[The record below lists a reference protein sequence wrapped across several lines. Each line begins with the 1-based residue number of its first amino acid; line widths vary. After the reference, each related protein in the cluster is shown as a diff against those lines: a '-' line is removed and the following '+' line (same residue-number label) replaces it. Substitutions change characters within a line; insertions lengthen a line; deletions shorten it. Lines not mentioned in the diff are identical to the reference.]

1 MVHVDQ
7 AQSQPRTSGTGYRV
21 TSLVEKARDG
31 DRSAFEELVDL
42 FQEAIFRMVYYRTC
56 SRMDAEDLTQ
66 EIFIRAFENLSKL
79 RDLERFRTWLFRMAV
94 NRVRDFYRKKRVL
107 GFFRTVED
115 DTDADLADVEIQD
128 DPGALDYIIRQ
139 EFWKQVKSFSN
150 MLSRLER
157 EVFFLRFMDH
167 LNIREIAQVMDKSES
182 TVKTHLYR
190 GLKKFKENSTL
201 LDLGAP
207 PQLE

>member
-21 TSLVEKARDG
+21 TSLVERARDG
-31 DRSAFEELVDL
+31 DGSAFEELVDL
-42 FQEAIFRMVYYRTC
+42 FQEAIFRMVYYRTR

-79 RDLERFRTWLFRMAV
+79 RDLERFRTWLFRMAI

-115 DTDADLADVEIQD
+115 DTDADLADVKIQD
-128 DPGALDYIIRQ
+128 DPGALDHIIRQ
-139 EFWKQVKSFSN
+139 EFWQQVKSFSN

-201 LDLGAP
+201 L
-207 PQLE
+207 QLLEE

>member
-21 TSLVEKARDG
+21 TSLVERARDG
-31 DRSAFEELVDL
+31 DGSAFEELVDL
-42 FQEAIFRMVYYRTC
+42 FQEAIFRMVYYRTR

-79 RDLERFRTWLFRMAV
+79 RDLERFRTWLFRMAI

-115 DTDADLADVEIQD
+115 DTDADLADVKIQD
-128 DPGALDYIIRQ
+128 DPGALDHIIRQ
-139 EFWKQVKSFSN
+139 EFWQQVKSFSN

-167 LNIREIAQVMDKSES
+167 LNIREIAQVMDKNES

-201 LDLGAP
+201 L
-207 PQLE
+207 QLLEE

>member
-21 TSLVEKARDG
+21 TSLVERARDG

-42 FQEAIFRMVYYRTC
+42 FQEAIFRMVYYRTR

-79 RDLERFRTWLFRMAV
+79 RDLERFRTWLFRMAI

-115 DTDADLADVEIQD
+115 DTDADLADVEIQN
-128 DPGALDYIIRQ
+128 DPGALDHIIRQ

-201 LDLGAP
+201 L
-207 PQLE
+207 QLLEE

>member
-21 TSLVEKARDG
+21 TSLVERARDG

-42 FQEAIFRMVYYRTC
+42 FQEAIFRMVYYRTR

-79 RDLERFRTWLFRMAV
+79 RDLERFRTWLFRMAI

-128 DPGALDYIIRQ
+128 DPGALDCIIRQ
-139 EFWKQVKSFSN
+139 EFWKQVKLFSKR
-150 MLSRLER
+150 LSRLER

-201 LDLGAP
+201 L
-207 PQLE
+207 QLLEE

>member
-21 TSLVEKARDG
+21 TSLVERARDG

-42 FQEAIFRMVYYRTC
+42 FQEAIFRMVYYRTR

-79 RDLERFRTWLFRMAV
+79 RDLERFRTWLFRMAI

-201 LDLGAP
+201 L
-207 PQLE
+207 QLLEE

>member
-21 TSLVEKARDG
+21 TSLVERARDG
-31 DRSAFEELVDL
+31 DKSAFEELVDL
-42 FQEAIFRMVYYRTC
+42 FQEAIFRMVYYRTR

-66 EIFIRAFENLSKL
+66 EIFIKAFENLSKL
-79 RDLERFRTWLFRMAV
+79 RDLERFRTWLFRMAI

-107 GFFRTVED
+107 AFFRTVED

-139 EFWKQVKSFSN
+139 EFWQQVKSFSN

-167 LNIREIAQVMDKSES
+167 LNLREIAQVMDKSES

-201 LDLGAP
+201 L
-207 PQLE
+207 QLLEE